1 MGREVD
7 LMSGQKTAGNVWY
20 YTRVVK
26 KNPRGNHVN
35 IRRDPQC
42 PKDRFIVRWEEALV
56 TVRI

>member
-1 MGREVD
+1 MFGREE
-7 LMSGQKTAGNVWY
+7 LCTCGY